1 MKKLLTLLFL
11 LLLAWL
17 AAGTWYYARD
27 CGESEPFVVMGIPYT
42 LPFMNQSEAVVVEEK
57 TPIIE
62 EAKPIVKPIIAVPLQ
77 ISDGADLNVRL
88 SDNVVFGESK
98 SQAKISADV
107 QNAYDKVAKYLIENP
122 EKTLT
127 LTGHYATSE
136 QNSTS
141 FPNLGLARA
150 NEVKNVLQKAGVKA
164 ERIKISAL
172 NDKNLVFGGEE
183 NVIQGGIDYKFA
195 TMPKPKVSET
205 QSKKM
210 PLVVRL
216 DSALNV
222 SIPTPLQF
230 KHSDFEIKQPIS
242 PQMLQANQQIAQ
254 HLKKNADKR
263 LKVTG
268 FYTKSE
274 TNKSLLPNLGLAR
287 ANNIKKN
294 LTALGL
300 ENHQLEVAALEKP
313 DLFLDADSVL
323 TNAFQYEIV
332 AMPEKAKREAEQKA
346 KLAAIAAKIKGKPHF
361 LYFETGATT
370 LSLNDEVRQYFS
382 DLIYY
387 LDHNKD
393 AKVAA
398 VGHTDNVGGAAEN
411 MKYGQGRADFVKNY
425 MTKNGLQA
433 SQIETASK
441 GQTAP
446 IADNKTE
453 AGKAKNRRVEIRL
466 K

>member
-27 CGESEPFVVMGIPYT
+27 CGESEPFAVMGIPYT
-42 LPFMNQSEAVVVEEK
+42 LPFMTPSKAVAEEK
-57 TPIIE
+57 TDILDKKE
-62 EAKPIVKPIIAVPLQ
+62 PIVKPMVAVPLQ
-77 ISDGADLNVRL
+77 ISDGGDLNIRL
-88 SDNVVFGESK
+88 SENVVFGESK
-98 SQAKISADV
+98 QKATISAEV

-127 LTGHYATSE
+127 LTGHYATKE
-136 QNSTS
+136 QNNTS

-150 NEVKNVLQKAGVKA
+150 NEIKTVLQKAGVKA

-172 NDKNLVFGGEE
+172 NDNNLAFGGSE
-183 NVIQGGIDYKFA
+183 NEMQGGIDYQFA
-195 TMPKPKVSET
+195 NMPKPKITET

-216 DSALNV
+216 DSSLNV

-242 PQMLQANQQIAQ
+242 PEMLQANQQIAQ

-263 LKVTG
+263 LKITG

-274 TNKSLLPNLGLAR
+274 KNSSLLPNLGLAR

-300 ENHQLEVAALEKP
+300 ENHQLETAATEKP
-313 DLFLDADSVL
+313 DLFLNADSVL
-323 TNAFQYEIV
+323 TNAFQYDLV

-346 KLAAIAAKIKGKPHF
+346 KLEAIAKKIKGKPHF

-370 LSLNDEVRQYFS
+370 LALNEGIRQYFS

-387 LDHNKD
+387 LDHTKD
-393 AKVAA
+393 AKVEAI
-398 VGHTDNVGGAAEN
+398 GHTDNVGGAAEN
-411 MKYGQGRADFVKNY
+411 MKYGQGRAEFVKNY

-433 SQIETASK
+433 SQIQTASK